1 MADTGVNPKLPTWD
15 GDWRTFSDYR
25 LACQLE
31 KDGLKDDEQIT
42 LAPKLAR
49 NLTGR
54 AWEACLDIDRT
65 KLRKEDGLDYLLE
78 YLKEKRGRQKVDI
91 LGEALEKYFA
101 SGDAVRHDREN
112 LNDFEQRILQA
123 RPFPFFVLG
132 TVFFCTWNSAHPDF
146 VLSHSGPARGPWA
159 ALGASVWNYKETAS
173 RAYLS
178 PNDLRA

>member
-54 AWEACLDIDRT
+54 SYQAAQ
-65 KLRKEDGLDYLLE
+65 
-78 YLKEKRGRQKVDI
+78 RGRPGLLAGVPE
-91 LGEALEKYFA
+91 GEA
-101 SGDAVRHDREN
+101 
-112 LNDFEQRILQA
+112 
-123 RPFPFFVLG
+123 G
-132 TVFFCTWNSAHPDF
+132 TAKGGRT
-146 VLSHSGPARGPWA
+146 G
-159 ALGASVWNYKETAS
+159 
-173 RAYLS
+173 
-178 PNDLRA
+178 